1 MINLLL
7 EAVNENMRMYLLALP
22 LLGLANII
30 GGALLGEIEQKFEW
44 KILFDGVKK
53 FTSMFVL
60 IFLLV
65 LAGALVNDDLV
76 IVAGEAISIIG
87 ILEIG
92 LFAAVT
98 LYAVKTLTKVFE
110 LLNVDIKI
118 DNNELYTQDEVIEL
132 LDMQEDVILDEL
144 ENEGDE
150 IYEIQ

>member
-30 GGALLGEIEQKFEW
+30 GGALLGEIEQEFEW